1 MCNRVIEIS
10 LEALDFYLESL
21 KHHLIERANCSNDI
35 LELERHLHIIENEY
49 AIEKGIKNE

>member
-21 KHHLIERANCSNDI
+21 KHHLVGGENCTNDVI
-35 LELERHLHIIENEY
+35 ELERHLHIIENEY
-49 AIEKGIKNE
+49 MIEKGTKN